1 MSQITTQ
8 PGTGGCRGFSLVE
21 LMIAIAIIAV
31 LSSIAIP
38 LYNGYV
44 REGHFTALRAN
55 MPGLR
60 TVIEDFR
67 LDNGSYGAN
76 GNLVGLAAIDAR
88 YGWEPGSDIGQ
99 YSYTVAVVGTNDYN
113 VWGTFSPDIWVRCE
127 QRMNRCCGSG
137 TPGATAATA
146 ACP

>member
-1 MSQITTQ
+1 MSNMKTQ
-8 PGTGGCRGFSLVE
+8 PGISRRAGFSLVE
-21 LMIAIAIIAV
+21 LMIAIAIVAI

-67 LDNGSYGAN
+67 LDNGSYGAT

-88 YGWEPGSDIGQ
+88 YGWEPGSDISQ
-99 YSYTVAVVGTNDYN
+99 YTYTVAVVGTNDYD
-113 VWGTFSPDIWVRCE
+113 VWGVFSPDIWVRCE
-127 QRMNRCCGSG
+127 ERMNRCCDSG
-137 TPGATAATA
+137 TSGATAANA